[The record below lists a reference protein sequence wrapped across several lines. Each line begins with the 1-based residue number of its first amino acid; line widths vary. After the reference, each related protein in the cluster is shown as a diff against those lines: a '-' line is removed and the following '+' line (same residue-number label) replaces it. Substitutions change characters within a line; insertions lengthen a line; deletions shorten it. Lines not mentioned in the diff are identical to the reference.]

1 MLRLAGNEDSVDI
14 NSTRIAILIPCHNEE
29 LTVADVVRDFR
40 AELPQARIYVFD
52 NNSTDDTVE
61 RARAAGATILSESR
75 QGKGFVVQAMFRRV
89 DADVYVMVDG
99 DNAFPAA
106 AVHQLIAPILKDE
119 ADMVVGSRLLPSTAS
134 EFRPINRLANR
145 LVLTLLNSM
154 FRVQLTDVLSG
165 YRAFSR
171 GFVKTLPLFGGGF
184 AIETELTIKAVARGF
199 RIAEIP
205 TSLTAR
211 PEGSHSKVRLFR
223 DGFLILNTILALFRD
238 YQPLTFFGVA
248 GLFLVVLSLIPG
260 GALLLEIAKHGAF
273 ARPILAVAAVGLFL
287 AGLLSLAVGLVLHSI
302 ARRSQEFDYQIQVL
316 GDELR
321 ARGELHARANRQP
334 HDEQ

>member
-1 MLRLAGNEDSVDI
+1 MLRLADENAVDI
-14 NSTRIAILIPCHNEE
+14 SSQRIAILIPCYNEE
-29 LTVADVVRDFR
+29 LTIADVVRDFR
-40 AELPQARIYVFD
+40 AELPQAHIYVFD
-52 NNSTDDTVE
+52 NNSTDETAE
-61 RARAAGATILSESR
+61 RALAAGATILSEPR

-106 AVHQLIAPILKDE
+106 AVHQLITPVLRNE
-119 ADMVVGSRLLPSTAS
+119 ADMVVGSRLHPGTSS

-145 LVLTLLNSM
+145 LVLTVLNSM
-154 FRVQLTDVLSG
+154 FRVRLTDVLSG

-199 RIAEIP
+199 RIVEIP

-238 YQPLTFFGVA
+238 YQPLTFFGIA
-248 GLFLVVLSLIPG
+248 GSLLVVLSLIPG
-260 GALLLEIAKHGAF
+260 VAQMLEY
-273 ARPILAVAAVGLFL
+273 ARRGVFTRPVLAVIAVGLFL
-287 AGLLSLAVGLVLHSI
+287 SGLLAFAVGLVLHSI

-321 ARGELHARANRQP
+321 ASIARQRQ
-334 HDEQ
+334 DEE

>member
-1 MLRLAGNEDSVDI
+1 MLRLAANDDVVDI
-14 NSTRIAILIPCHNEE
+14 ASQRIAILIPCYNEE
-29 LTVADVVRDFR
+29 LTIADVVRDFR
-40 AELPQARIYVFD
+40 AELPQAHIYVFD
-52 NNSTDDTVE
+52 NNSTDDTVA

-99 DNAFPAA
+99 DNAFPAG
-106 AVHQLIAPILKDE
+106 AVHQLIEPILKDE
-119 ADMVVGSRLLPSTAS
+119 ADMVVGSRLHPSTSS

-171 GFVKTLPLFGGGF
+171 NFVKTLPLFGGGF
-184 AIETELTIKAVARGF
+184 AIETELTIKAVTRGF

-238 YQPLTFFGVA
+238 YQPLTFFGIA
-248 GLFLVVLSLIPG
+248 GLFLVMLSLIPG
-260 GALLLEIAKHGAF
+260 AVLTLEFARHGAF
-273 ARPILAVAAVGLFL
+273 ARPVLAVVAVGLFL
-287 AGLLSLAVGLVLHSI
+287 SALLSFAVGLVLHSI

-321 ARGELHARANRQP
+321 ARLYHQP
-334 HDEQ
+334 RDEQ

>member
-1 MLRLAGNEDSVDI
+1 MLRLAGNEDLVDTA
-14 NSTRIAILIPCHNEE
+14 SQRIAILIPCYNEE
-29 LTVADVVRDFR
+29 LTVAEVVRDFR
-40 AELPQARIYVFD
+40 AQLPQARIYVFD
-52 NNSTDDTVE
+52 NNSTDETVT
-61 RARAAGATILSESR
+61 RAQAAGATILSESR

-99 DNAFPAA
+99 DSAFPAS
-106 AVHQLIAPILKDE
+106 AVHQLIEPILKDE
-119 ADMVVGSRLLPSTAS
+119 ADMVVGSRLHPGTSS
-134 EFRPINRLANR
+134 DFRPINRLANR

-238 YQPLTFFGVA
+238 YQPLTFFGVT
-248 GLFLVVLSLIPG
+248 GLALVVLSFIPG
-260 GALLLEIAKHGAF
+260 GALLLEFAKHGTF

-287 AGLLSLAVGLVLHSI
+287 SGLLSLAVGLVLHSI

-316 GDELR
+316 GSELR
-321 ARGELHARANRQP
+321 ARMNRPP

>member
-1 MLRLAGNEDSVDI
+1 MLRLAANEDVVDI
-14 NSTRIAILIPCHNEE
+14 SSQRIAVLIPCYNEE

-40 AELPQARIYVFD
+40 AELPHARIYVFD
-52 NNSTDDTVE
+52 NNSTDETAA

-99 DNAFPAA
+99 DNAFPAG
-106 AVHQLIAPILKDE
+106 AVHQLIAPVLRGE
-119 ADMVVGSRLLPSTAS
+119 ADMVVGSRLHAGTAS

-145 LVLTLLNSM
+145 LVLTVLNSM

-171 GFVKTLPLFGGGF
+171 GFVKSLPLFGGGF

-199 RIAEIP
+199 RIIEIP

-238 YQPLTFFGVA
+238 YQPLTFFGIA
-248 GLFLVVLSLIPG
+248 GLFLVILSLIPG
-260 GALLLEIAKHGAF
+260 GSLMLEYVRRGVF
-273 ARPILAVAAVGLFL
+273 ARPVLAVVAVGLFL
-287 AGLLSLAVGLVLHSI
+287 SGLLAFAVGLVLHSI

-321 ARGELHARANRQP
+321 ARIARPSSSRQ
-334 HDEQ
+334 DEE

>member
-1 MLRLAGNEDSVDI
+1 MESSQIADPESVK
-14 NSTRIAILIPCHNEE
+14 IAVLIPCYNEE
-29 LTVADVVRDFR
+29 LTIADVVRDFR
-40 AELPQARIYVFD
+40 AELPQAHIYVFD
-52 NNSTDDTVE
+52 NNSTDETAA
-61 RARAAGATILSESR
+61 RARAAGATILSEPR

-99 DNAFPAA
+99 DNAFPAG
-106 AVHQLIAPILKDE
+106 AVHQLIAPVLRNE
-119 ADMVVGSRLLPSTAS
+119 ADMVVGSRLRPGTSS
-134 EFRPINRLANR
+134 DFRPINRLANR
-145 LVLTLLNSM
+145 MVLTVLNSM

-184 AIETELTIKAVARGF
+184 AIETELTIKAVSRGF
-199 RIAEIP
+199 RIVEIP

-238 YQPLTFFGVA
+238 YQPLTFFGIA
-248 GLFLVVLSLIPG
+248 GSFLVILSLVPG
-260 GALLLEIAKHGAF
+260 VALMLEYARRGAF
-273 ARPILAVAAVGLFL
+273 TRPVLAVVAVGLFL
-287 AGLLSLAVGLVLHSI
+287 SGLLAFAVGLVLHSI

-321 ARGELHARANRQP
+321 AQHHSPTAK
-334 HDEQ
+334 

>member
-99 DNAFPAA
+99 DNAFPAV
-106 AVHQLIAPILKDE
+106 AVHQLIAPILNDE

-165 YRAFSR
+165 YRVSSRAFVTR
-171 GFVKTLPLFGGGF
+171 LPLFGGGF

-199 RIAEIP
+199 RIVEIP

-248 GLFLVVLSLIPG
+248 GLFLLVLSLIPG

-287 AGLLSLAVGLVLHSI
+287 TALLSLAVGLVLHSI

-316 GDELR
+316 GDGLR
-321 ARGELHARANRQP
+321 AGA
-334 HDEQ
+334 